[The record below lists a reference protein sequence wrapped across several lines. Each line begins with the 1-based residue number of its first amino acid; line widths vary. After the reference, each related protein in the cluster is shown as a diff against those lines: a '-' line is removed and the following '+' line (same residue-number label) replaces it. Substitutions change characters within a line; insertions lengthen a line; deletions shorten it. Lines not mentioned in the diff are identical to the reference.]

1 MILMPTDKKFSS
13 TVSLIFKSYRIN
25 INFHILKYIKS
36 YSSSFKKVFI
46 FFIKK
51 THTQCFGIP
60 SFLKF
65 DFFSFFKK
73 LLYVRSLRY
82 RRSLRVYERSKIFE
96 WNECRNALFCQS
108 SHFVVKAWFFFE
120 FLKLL
125 VENLPKKKLNTFENC
140 FGRATTGDW
149 KQWSRVKSLQD
160 WNETIWVCSVFYV
173 FFTVCSR
180 IEQSWRFFFSL
191 V

>member
-36 YSSSFKKVFI
+36 YSSSFKKVFH
-46 FFIKK
+46 FFHQEN
-51 THTQCFGIP
+51 THTMLWDSFFLKIWFLLLFQEASLRKILKIP
-60 SFLKF
+60 SFLACLWKVEDF
-65 DFFSFFKK
+65 RMKWVQERAFMPKLDFF
-73 LLYVRSLRY
+73 
-82 RRSLRVYERSKIFE
+82 RVPE
-96 WNECRNALFCQS
+96 
-108 SHFVVKAWFFFE
+108 VVSRE
-120 FLKLL
+120 FT
-125 VENLPKKKLNTFENC
+125 KKKLNTFENC